1 MSLGRWRLSLY
12 AFTIC
17 WLEPLPSMAL
27 KVSPIHRIIRR
38 QPRGRMA
45 ELPGAWLGSV
55 PFMEGLPALSRAAL
69 RFTDAHHLAEQ
80 QLHAIFLSPD
90 SLCDIN
96 CIIDAFR
103 KKKIKCPFH
112 GKATIGRGRYS
123 KCWSLW
129 QPLITFL
136 LFHFGVTSWT
146 ARGHI

>member
-1 MSLGRWRLSLY
+1 
-12 AFTIC
+12 
-17 WLEPLPSMAL
+17 MAL

-45 ELPGAWLGSV
+45 ELPGAWLGSA

-96 CIIDAFR
+96 CIIDAFG
-103 KKKIKCPFH
+103 KKN
-112 GKATIGRGRYS
+112 
-123 KCWSLW
+123 
-129 QPLITFL
+129 
-136 LFHFGVTSWT
+136 
-146 ARGHI
+146 